1 MSATDDPF
9 TQVHDAL
16 LALAKADTTL
26 IGLVPNIVELEGDRT
41 DAAQTDASVE
51 ELPRLML
58 KPDEDFLKEVR
69 DSHEATIRATWNW
82 ELETGDK
89 WPRAMLYPVIW
100 RLFRVMAPART
111 LLKSG
116 GASELTWNSRA
127 FVYDVSLTTVKPDWD
142 VRNRNRN
149 SHGWNA
155 ILACTVTMNFLRTNL
170 PP

>member
-1 MSATDDPF
+1 MAATDDPF

-16 LALAKADTTL
+16 IALAKADATL

-51 ELPRLML
+51 ELPRMILVPD
-58 KPDEDFLKEVR
+58 KPFLKEVR
-69 DSHEATIRATWNW
+69 DSHEATIVATWNW

-89 WPRAMLYPVIW
+89 LPRTFYPIVF
-100 RLFRVMAPART
+100 RLFRVMTPART
-111 LLKSG
+111 KLKAG
-116 GASELTWNSRA
+116 GASELTWSSRA
-127 FVYDVSLTTVKPDWD
+127 FVYDVSPTIITPDWD

-155 ILACTVTMNFLRTNL
+155 ILACVVGMNFLRTSL